1 MTLIA
6 TQSIQQDQIKL
17 RWQEPYVSAALNNKT
32 YKTMPRGLYRGFVAT
47 PAGGLQVAVG
57 TGGPASSTTFTNA
70 VFTAATDKIVLS
82 PETVPN
88 WIQVGT
94 IIATDSPFNPGPFSV
109 RAIDP
114 SRTWIIVN
122 DALVD
127 ETAST
132 VSISSGGYQGGNY
145 DAAGF
150 RGWSVAV
157 HENHD
162 GFSSTIIMQEGVN
175 STYTFDFTSTSY
187 LGLSVYIVLD
197 VQYQMGFPTAGQI
210 KVVDAS
216 ELEDDPT
223 LMVIAKVDVPSSGA
237 IASSH
242 IVYNDA
248 LYPRILPYANRYKS
262 GFMSPSQAEVV
273 EILSNPTAASPAFEV
288 EYEVP
293 ADAVPPSIV
302 SIPAGHIYTVGGN
315 DLFIFKNGI
324 KMKRGVGRDYTEIDR
339 GDGKGDQVQWEAALR
354 AGDRITFRGQ
364 EYAVSLTNS
373 LSVLDEGTQISSNV
387 SRMNFVGN
395 GVLVVPEGSG
405 RVRVLIPAP
414 PSSGAYASRTKLNST
429 AFTIPQACVV
439 TLLADGTIAPF
450 DPRDL
455 VTKPFGITSGAI
467 ASGESGTVIVAGVV
481 LNALVGIGGF
491 ITGTTA
497 FVAANGTGMLTAIPP
512 DPLLSAV
519 WKIGYADCSDDNPPS
534 SIPTDLVIQYQQL
547 C

>member
-1 MTLIA
+1 
-6 TQSIQQDQIKL
+6 
-17 RWQEPYVSAALNNKT
+17 
-32 YKTMPRGLYRGFVAT
+32 
-47 PAGGLQVAVG
+47 
-57 TGGPASSTTFTNA
+57 
-70 VFTAATDKIVLS
+70 
-82 PETVPN
+82 
-88 WIQVGT
+88 
-94 IIATDSPFNPGPFSV
+94 
-109 RAIDP
+109 
-114 SRTWIIVN
+114 
-122 DALVD
+122 
-127 ETAST
+127 
-132 VSISSGGYQGGNY
+132 
-145 DAAGF
+145 
-150 RGWSVAV
+150 
-157 HENHD
+157 
-162 GFSSTIIMQEGVN
+162 
-175 STYTFDFTSTSY
+175 
-187 LGLSVYIVLD
+187 
-197 VQYQMGFPTAGQI
+197 MGFPTAGQI
-210 KVVDAS
+210 KVVDSS

-273 EILSNPTAASPAFEV
+273 EILSNPAAASPAFEV

-302 SIPAGHIYTVGGN
+302 NIPAGHIYTVGGN

-339 GDGKGDQVQWEAALR
+339 GDGKGDRVQWEAALR

-373 LSVLDEGTQISSNV
+373 LSILDEGTQISSNV

-455 VTKPFGITSGAI
+455 LTKPFGITSGAI
-467 ASGESGTVIVAGVV
+467 AAGETGTVIVAGVV
-481 LNALVGIGGF
+481 LNALIGIGGF
-491 ITGTTA
+491 ITGTTV
-497 FVAANGTGMLTAIPP
+497 FVAPNGTGTLTSIPP
-512 DPLLSAV
+512 NPLLSAV